1 MSEPRDPTPPDDAQT
16 RDQVVVCGLGHLG
29 LRTVE
34 ELLLRDEAVTA
45 IADSAD
51 HELDAERLPDVRVIV
66 GDCRRER
73 ILRQA
78 GIETAVAIVL
88 TGDDDLGNLQGALA
102 AHDLNPDIRIVIRMF
117 DGELGARI
125 QALLGDAVTLSS
137 SALAA
142 PGFVAAALDGEG
154 GSRFELAGRQL
165 VARATSLDH
174 RAGNVPSQGGDPAV
188 PLARIH
194 PDRTVELFPEADP
207 TEPGLIVLDTQ
218 PPEIA
223 AARPATPRRT
233 AAVQAARRSLAAL
246 PGDLRGR
253 LSSPD
258 RRLINLAV
266 ILTVLAVV
274 SATFF
279 LVVANLTPLDA
290 ISFAIS
296 LLTGAGSGFANLDE
310 RNAPA
315 ALKVYGIFLS
325 LLGAAIVAV
334 VYALI
339 TDAIIRSRLLQT
351 LGRRTVPASIRDHV
365 IVCGL
370 GTIGYRV
377 ALGSPRAAY
386 RSSSSSPTRTA
397 NSPAA
402 VRSHGIPVVIGDA
415 RQPEILKAV
424 GIVTARAMVAA
435 TSDDLVNIA
444 AALHARTV
452 RPDLRVVVR
461 LYDPDFALRVQ
472 RGLGMRFTR
481 SVSHLAAAAFAAAA
495 TGSHVAASVP
505 VGDRRVVLF
514 AQVQVPAAA
523 EIAGRQ
529 AAIVDQ
535 TGERRLLAI
544 IGSDGHA
551 RWHPRLDEPLVPGS
565 ELVVA
570 ATARAWPTSCSRP
583 TPEERADSVGLV
595 VDLGALEPA
604 AEVDVDRLPLGVGLE
619 GGVAGLA
626 MTVPVSL
633 VPPNGRWVSA
643 PIVPALT

>member
-1 MSEPRDPTPPDDAQT
+1 MPEPTDPTPPSDAQT

-45 IADSAD
+45 ITDTDD
-51 HELDAERLPDVRVIV
+51 HGLDEERLPDVRVIV

-73 ILRQA
+73 VLREA

-102 AHDLNPDIRIVIRMF
+102 AHDVNPDIRIVIRMF
-117 DGELGARI
+117 DAELGARI

-174 RAGNVPSQGGDPAV
+174 RAGHDPSPDDDPAI

-207 TEPGLIVLDTQ
+207 TEPGLIVVDTQ

-223 AARPATPRRT
+223 AARAATPRRT
-233 AAVQAARRSLAAL
+233 AALQAARRSLAEL

-290 ISFAIS
+290 MSFAIS

-351 LGRRTVPASIRDHV
+351 LGRRTVPASIHEHV

-377 ALGSPRAAY
+377 ALGIAERGVPVVVVESDENGRF
-386 RSSSSSPTRTA
+386 T
-397 NSPAA
+397 AA

-424 GIVTARAMVAA
+424 GIGTARAIVAA

-514 AQVQVPAAA
+514 ARVQVPAAA

-529 AAIVDQ
+529 AAIVDE
-535 TGERRLLAI
+535 TGQRRLLAI
-544 IGSDGHA
+544 IGSDGRAH
-551 RWHPRLDEPLVPGS
+551 WHPRLDEPLVPGS
-565 ELVVA
+565 EVVVA
-570 ATARAWPTSCSRP
+570 ATRQ
-583 TPEERADSVGLV
+583 
-595 VDLGALEPA
+595 
-604 AEVDVDRLPLGVGLE
+604 
-619 GGVAGLA
+619 GLA
-626 MTVPVSL
+626 DLLKQTH
-633 VPPNGRWVSA
+633 G
-643 PIVPALT
+643 

>member
-1 MSEPRDPTPPDDAQT
+1 MSEPRDPPPPDDVQT

-51 HELDAERLPDVRVIV
+51 HELDAERLPTVRVIV

-78 GIETAVAIVL
+78 GIESAVAIVL

-174 RAGNVPSQGGDPAV
+174 RAGKDPSQGGDPAV
-188 PLARIH
+188 PLARIR
-194 PDRTVELFPEADP
+194 PDRTVELFPEVDP

-290 ISFAIS
+290 MSFAIS

-377 ALGSPRAAY
+377 ALGIAA
-386 RSSSSSPTRTA
+386 RGVPVVVVESDENGRFT
-397 NSPAA
+397 AA

-514 AQVQVPAAA
+514 ARVQVPAAA

-570 ATARAWPTSCSRP
+570 ATRQ
-583 TPEERADSVGLV
+583 
-595 VDLGALEPA
+595 
-604 AEVDVDRLPLGVGLE
+604 
-619 GGVAGLA
+619 GLA
-626 MTVPVSL
+626 DLLQQTH
-633 VPPNGRWVSA
+633 A
-643 PIVPALT
+643 